1 MTGAL
6 FCDQCGAR
14 LPTSSAKFC
23 PSCGEALEPPS
34 GAPPNGTADV
44 GRLGDSVA
52 DEESDLADV
61 SHASHERVS
70 RSGHTAESVPQS
82 AAEAGPPVSVS
93 DGSMRTSRNVFAYLA
108 VIVIAVLCVGFYF
121 TPHIAVNSMK
131 AAAEARDTVKF
142 SQYIDYPA
150 LRESLKSGLA
160 AKLVGQTQGRN
171 ADPFAALGASMAA
184 AFIDPVIDK
193 LMSPEGLAMLM
204 AGGEEPSAKRNKK
217 APGLKAEIDMAMAY
231 ESFNKFVIT
240 IWEKNK
246 SNDAIR
252 LIFNRD
258 GFFSWKLA
266 AIRM

>member
-1 MTGAL
+1 M
-6 FCDQCGAR
+6 
-14 LPTSSAKFC
+14 PSSATNAERAC
-23 PSCGEALEPPS
+23 RHRRPNSARRAERRWNRHPGRPPTERPTLAGWAIPWPTRNRTS
-34 GAPPNGTADV
+34 QTYRTRRTKEFRVLAIRQNRFHSLPPK
-44 GRLGDSVA
+44 R
-52 DEESDLADV
+52 
-61 SHASHERVS
+61 
-70 RSGHTAESVPQS
+70 
-82 AAEAGPPVSVS
+82 GPPASVS